1 MTGTALAALLRGPWG
16 VMMVVVLSSSVVNLV
31 LFPGPDGALSML
43 PWSIVNMNG
52 CVFWCLVARR
62 AWSRKY
68 LRSARGSTIAHV
80 WYLTSFG
87 ILGGCVMSI
96 PGAFVS
102 AAVSGQSAFALSPQV
117 AGVLDR
123 FASDWQ
129 QVLSDHLQVLFG
141 AALGESLGRT
151 FVYWIQNCL
160 WYIPDKTM
168 TAAIALAV
176 LKYGFPLF
184 ERELVHGGSSG
195 KPPVD
200 TRMAPLLVGLL
211 YLPSFGTLMSAE
223 LYAGTQFWPLWASPW
238 LILIAGYVFL
248 YRRWP
253 SYPPAL
259 HARLSR
265 GSPCAPAFGAR
276 PPH

>member
-1 MTGTALAALLRGPWG
+1 MQ
-16 VMMVVVLSSSVVNLV
+16 
-31 LFPGPDGALSML
+31 
-43 PWSIVNMNG
+43 
-52 CVFWCLVARR
+52 
-62 AWSRKY
+62 
-68 LRSARGSTIAHV
+68 H
-80 WYLTSFG
+80 
-87 ILGGCVMSI
+87 
-96 PGAFVS
+96 
-102 AAVSGQSAFALSPQV
+102 
-117 AGVLDR
+117 
-123 FASDWQ
+123 
-129 QVLSDHLQVLFG
+129 
-141 AALGESLGRT
+141 
-151 FVYWIQNCL
+151 CL

-248 YRRWP
+248 YRRGPAHP
-253 SYPPAL
+253 SLPPSRLARGG
-259 HARLSR
+259 RLSPR
-265 GSPCAPAFGAR
+265 LWPVPKEPASLFFPPVTPAPLCASAVVA
-276 PPH
+276 

>member
-1 MTGTALAALLRGPWG
+1 
-16 VMMVVVLSSSVVNLV
+16 
-31 LFPGPDGALSML
+31 
-43 PWSIVNMNG
+43 
-52 CVFWCLVARR
+52 
-62 AWSRKY
+62 
-68 LRSARGSTIAHV
+68 
-80 WYLTSFG
+80 
-87 ILGGCVMSI
+87 MSI

-102 AAVSGQSAFALSPQV
+102 AAVSGQSALALSPQV
-117 AGVLDR
+117 AAVLDR

-248 YRRWP
+248 YRRG
-253 SYPPAL
+253 PPDPQTGEHTPEL
-259 HARLSR
+259 HLQSHLV
-265 GSPCAPAFGAR
+265 CR
-276 PPH
+276 PL